1 MLVLSGLP
9 LDSQARTVSPQGSS
23 YMFFHHDTK
32 THYAFLPLLCSE
44 LQGFRKTNR
53 PLKILGAR
61 DLGQGFSCAAS
72 SVRVGHWGK
81 RKRAALVVWGLPA
94 RHYKELPPFSVPSQC
109 RSEPVE
115 AAGEALLQVFDCRLN
130 TEPRGLASV
139 LCTLALVPAGRGE
152 LENNFLC
159 MCNGLSDRCSL
170 VLTFWVE
177 MFMILSFLD

>member
-72 SVRVGHWGK
+72 SVRVGH
-81 RKRAALVVWGLPA
+81 
-94 RHYKELPPFSVPSQC
+94 
-109 RSEPVE
+109 
-115 AAGEALLQVFDCRLN
+115 
-130 TEPRGLASV
+130 
-139 LCTLALVPAGRGE
+139 
-152 LENNFLC
+152 
-159 MCNGLSDRCSL
+159 
-170 VLTFWVE
+170 
-177 MFMILSFLD
+177 